1 VSSGA
6 SVVVVGAGVEGL
18 STARALVERG
28 VTDVTVVDRGDIGG
42 GMTSLSAGIVRCHYG
57 VASLAAMAWRSLP
70 VLAGAVEV
78 LGEESGFHP
87 TGYLVG
93 VGADNVGA
101 LDANV
106 AMQRALGIE
115 VELVDHD
122 RAGELWPVADLAD
135 FAAFA
140 FEPLGGYGDGYQT
153 AQAFAGAARRGGATV
168 RTHCPVTSVTAGRGA
183 VTGVTLA
190 DGSHLGA
197 DVVIVAAGPW
207 SPALVTPLGVDL
219 PIRAQRAQILIV
231 DPGEERG
238 PVPVFSDLVSLQYVR
253 PEGTASLLVGDSD
266 HATPEWADP
275 DNYPNRADHDHL
287 VVAVPKLDHRFPTL
301 SSARLASSYSGCY
314 DVTPDY
320 NPVISSSPVGG
331 LYLCAGFSGHG
342 YKISP
347 AVGELVADLVVD
359 GRSRYPDVDPS
370 DFRLAR
376 FAEGRPL
383 RSPHPYLGAGEMR

>member
-1 VSSGA
+1 VSRGA
-6 SVVVVGAGVEGL
+6 AVVIVGAGVEGC
-18 STARALVERG
+18 SVARAFVERG
-28 VTDVTVVDRGDIGG
+28 VTDVTVVDRGEIAG

-57 VASLAAMAWRSLP
+57 VRSLAAMAWRSLP
-70 VLAGAVEV
+70 VLAGATEL
-78 LGEESGFHP
+78 LGDESGFHP

-93 VGADNVGA
+93 VGAGNAAA
-101 LDANV
+101 LEANV
-106 AMQRALGIE
+106 AMQRAVGIE
-115 VELVDHD
+115 VDLIDHD
-122 RAGELWPVADLAD
+122 RAGELWPVADLDD

-140 FEPLGGYGDGYQT
+140 YEPRGGYGDGYQT
-153 AQAFAGAARRGGATV
+153 AQALAGVARRLGATI
-168 RTHCPVTSVTAGRGA
+168 RTRSPVTSIATGSRG

-190 DGSHLGA
+190 DGSHVGA
-197 DVVIVAAGPW
+197 DVVVVAAGPW
-207 SPALVTPLGVDL
+207 SPALVAPLGVDL

-238 PVPVFSDLVSLQYVR
+238 AVPVFSDLVSLQYVR

-266 HATPEWADP
+266 HAAPEWADP
-275 DNYPNRADHDHL
+275 DDYPNRADDDHL
-287 VVAVPKLDHRFPTL
+287 AVAVPKLDHRFPKL
-301 SSARLASSYSGCY
+301 SAARLASSYSGCY

-320 NPVISSSPVGG
+320 NPVISASPVEGM
-331 LYLCAGFSGHG
+331 YLCAGFSGHG

-347 AVGELVADLVVD
+347 AVGELVADLVLD
-359 GRSRYPDVDPS
+359 GRSRYPDIDAA